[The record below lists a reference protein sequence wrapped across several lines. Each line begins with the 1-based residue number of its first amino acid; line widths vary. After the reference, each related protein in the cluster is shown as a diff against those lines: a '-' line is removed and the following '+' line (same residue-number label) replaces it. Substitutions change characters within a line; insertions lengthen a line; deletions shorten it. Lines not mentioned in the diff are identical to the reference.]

1 MQIND
6 SRYYYP
12 PLQNDYLNGVLLRY
26 REHAQRISR
35 LSEVLEGLEELME
48 NNPVLFHTSV
58 MDALEL
64 AQRLLEEKIE
74 PLSEKAEEER
84 EILTQNGI
92 VL

>member
-12 PLQNDYLNGVLLRY
+12 SLQNDYLNGVLLRY

-35 LSEVLEGLEELME
+35 LSEVLEGLGELME
-48 NNPVLFHTSV
+48 NNPVLFRTSV

>member
-1 MQIND
+1 
-6 SRYYYP
+6 
-12 PLQNDYLNGVLLRY
+12 
-26 REHAQRISR
+26 
-35 LSEVLEGLEELME
+35 ME

-84 EILTQNGI
+84 GILTQNGI